1 MGQGYSLTSIS
12 AGAAALDSSEL
23 SDLTYERSLG
33 NARFMKTIRARRD
46 DGLVVAKLAM
56 KPVQN
61 ESWDNFVKALSQ
73 ERRILYDIPN
83 ALGYHRIQQ
92 TSTTGILTRQFIHSS
107 LYDRISTR
115 PFLDLVEK
123 RWLAFQLL
131 CAVRDAHT
139 RDIFHGDIKTENVLV
154 TSWNWLYLT
163 DFSSCYKPTYLPED
177 NPADFSFYFD
187 TSGRRTC
194 YLAPERF
201 LKSGEDPAKKHGI
214 NWSMDIFSVGCVIA
228 ELFLET
234 PIFSLSQLLRYRA
247 NEYDPQAA
255 LEDIKDPDIRE
266 MVAHM
271 IQLDPQDRYAA
282 DEYLNFWRGKA
293 FPEYFSSF
301 LHQYMHLITDPT
313 SGRKPITSGHE
324 NLGESDDRIDRVY
337 NDFDKI
343 AFFLGY
349 EDESKL
355 KSTLHDKPA
364 ANANNLFPLQID
376 IPNHRH
382 TISPNVNKPTDNG
395 SLLFLT
401 LVEASLRSTARAS
414 PRMKAIELLLAFS
427 ERVPDEVKLDRI
439 LPYLMDLLHDD
450 QTEPVRIYALRAV
463 TQLVC
468 SLVECRH
475 IFDTDIGAAR
485 ACPNHNGT
493 KCICLHRVYSAAN
506 THLCHRAEKDS
517 KHSTSSH
524 ICFVPCQSGDHSTA
538 LPRDDA
544 STADGWD
551 SSRWRS

>member
-33 NARFMKTIRARRD
+33 AARFMKTIRARTD
-46 DGLVVAKLAM
+46 TGLVVAKLAM

-61 ESWDNFVKALSQ
+61 QDWDRYVKALIT
-73 ERRILYDIPN
+73 ERRELADIPN
-83 ALGYHRIQQ
+83 ALGYHRVQQ
-92 TSTTGILTRQFIHSS
+92 TSTTGVLARQFVHSS

-131 CAVRDAHT
+131 CAVRDAHA
-139 RDIFHGDIKTENVLV
+139 RSIFHGDIKTENVLV

-163 DFSSCYKPTYLPED
+163 DFSSSYKPTYLPED
-177 NPADFSFYFD
+177 NPADFSFFFD

-201 LKSGEDPAKKHGI
+201 LKAGEGEKGKGGM
-214 NWSMDIFSVGCVIA
+214 NWSMDIFSVGCVVA

-247 NEYDPQAA
+247 NEYDPHAA
-255 LEDIKDPDIRE
+255 LDDIKDKDIRE

-271 IQLDPQDRYAA
+271 IQLDPQARYAA

-313 SGRKPITSGHE
+313 SGRKPITSGQE

-349 EDESKL
+349 EDESKPS
-355 KSTLHDKPA
+355 KATQAKVA
-364 ANANNLFPLQID
+364 ANPNALFPLQID

-382 TISPNVNKPTDNG
+382 TISAAVDKPGDNG

-414 PRMKAIELLLAFS
+414 PRMKAIELLLAFA

-439 LPYLMDLLHDD
+439 LPYLMDMLNEE
-450 QTEPVRIYALRAV
+450 QTEPVRIYALRAT
-463 TQLVC
+463 TQLV
-468 SLVECRH
+468 SSYAGL
-475 IFDTDIGAAR
+475 
-485 ACPNHNGT
+485 
-493 KCICLHRVYSAAN
+493 KSCINA
-506 THLCHRAEKDS
+506 DS
-517 KHSTSSH
+517 M
-524 ICFVPCQSGDHSTA
+524 
-538 LPRDDA
+538 
-544 STADGWD
+544 
-551 SSRWRS
+551 

>member
-1 MGQGYSLTSIS
+1 MGQSYSLTSIS
-12 AGAAALDSSEL
+12 ARAAALHASEL

-46 DGLVVAKLAM
+46 DGIVVAKLAM

-61 ESWDNFVKALSQ
+61 QDWDRYVKALNA
-73 ERRILYDIPN
+73 ERKQLAEVPN

-92 TSTTGILTRQFIHSS
+92 TSTSGILTRQFIHSS

-115 PFLDLVEK
+115 PFLDIIEK
-123 RWLAFQLL
+123 RWLAYQLL
-131 CAVRDAHT
+131 CAVRDAHA
-139 RDIFHGDIKTENVLV
+139 RNIFHGDIKTENVLV

-163 DFSSCYKPTYLPED
+163 DFSSSYKPTYLPED

-201 LKSGEDPAKKHGI
+201 LRSGEDPAQKGVM

-247 NEYDPQAA
+247 NEYDPQSA
-255 LEDIKDPDIRE
+255 LDDIKDPDIRE

-271 IQLDPQDRYAA
+271 IQLDPQSRYAA
-282 DEYLNFWRGKA
+282 DEYLNFWRSKA
-293 FPEYFSSF
+293 FPDYFSSF
-301 LHQYMHLITDPT
+301 LHQYMYLITDPT
-313 SGRKPITSGHE
+313 SGRRPITSGPE
-324 NLGESDDRIDRVY
+324 NLGESDDRIERVY

-343 AFFLGY
+343 AYFLGY
-349 EDESKL
+349 EDSSKAGNDARAR
-355 KSTLHDKPA
+355 TAVNP
-364 ANANNLFPLQID
+364 NALFPLQVD

-382 TISPNVNKPTDNG
+382 TISATVDKPSDNG

-414 PRMKAIELLLAFS
+414 PRMKAIELLLAFA

-439 LPYLMDLLHDD
+439 LPYLMDMLNED
-450 QTEPVRIYALRAV
+450 QTEPVRIYSLRAT
-463 TQLVC
+463 TQLVRP
-468 SLVECRH
+468 V
-475 IFDTDIGAAR
+475 
-485 ACPNHNGT
+485 
-493 KCICLHRVYSAAN
+493 AN
-506 THLCHRAEKDS
+506 
-517 KHSTSSH
+517 
-524 ICFVPCQSGDHSTA
+524 
-538 LPRDDA
+538 
-544 STADGWD
+544 
-551 SSRWRS
+551 

>member
-12 AGAAALDSSEL
+12 AGSAALDASEL
-23 SDLTYERSLG
+23 SDLIYEKSLG

-46 DGLVVAKLAM
+46 DGVVVAKLAM

-61 ESWDNFVKALSQ
+61 QNWDQYVKSLNA
-73 ERRILYDIPN
+73 ERAQLADIPN

-92 TSTTGILTRQFIHSS
+92 TSTTGILMRQFIHSS

-115 PFLDLVEK
+115 PFLDIVEK
-123 RWLAFQLL
+123 RWLAYQLL
-131 CAVRDAHT
+131 CAVRDAHSK
-139 RDIFHGDIKTENVLV
+139 DIFHGDIKTENVLV

-163 DFSSCYKPTYLPED
+163 DFSSCYKPSYLPED

-201 LKSGEDPAKKHGI
+201 LRSSEDATKKTGL

-247 NEYDPQAA
+247 NEYDPQVA

-271 IQLDPQDRYAA
+271 IQLDPQARYAA
-282 DEYLNFWRGKA
+282 DEYLNFWRSKA

-301 LHQYMHLITDPT
+301 LHQYMYLITDPT
-313 SGRKPITSGHE
+313 SGRRPITSGRE

-343 AFFLGY
+343 AYFLAYDGGS
-349 EDESKL
+349 EKRRSSQL
-355 KSTLHDKPA
+355 RNSMTP
-364 ANANNLFPLQID
+364 NALFPLQVD

-382 TISPNVNKPTDNG
+382 TISPTADKPSDNG

-401 LVEASLRSTARAS
+401 LVEASLRSTARS
-414 PRMKAIELLLAFS
+414 TPRIKAIELLLVFA

-439 LPYLMDLLHDD
+439 LPYLMDMLGED
-450 QTEPVRIYALRAV
+450 QTEPVRIYALRAT
-463 TQLVC
+463 TQLVSQSRPTIL
-468 SLVECRH
+468 SL
-475 IFDTDIGAAR
+475 G
-485 ACPNHNGT
+485 
-493 KCICLHRVYSAAN
+493 AN
-506 THLCHRAEKDS
+506 TSSSNLSELSRLRMPMYLPNTFSQTLE
-517 KHSTSSH
+517 STS
-524 ICFVPCQSGDHSTA
+524 
-538 LPRDDA
+538 
-544 STADGWD
+544 
-551 SSRWRS
+551 